1 MKITDIK
8 PIPKYILERIRKTDN
23 KNYTNHDGHV
33 RCYAY
38 LATWK
43 KELVKVTVAVKNR
56 GKKWYCKQVAVHG
69 LNSTI
74 CFVKDMEYCYLASMG
89 FRFGW
94 YDEGLQK
101 YEQWFERGWC
111 WAYDKYYDPYAM
123 LINPEFIDRLPEF
136 KYSAYKLYKGC
147 NIFKYLRLYR
157 QYPQLEMLM
166 KLGFTRIAMS
176 TTILKR
182 CGTDKAFCKWLISN
196 KALLQSRH
204 YYIDVIVRAFKTR
217 KSLEQLQAYKEA
229 KLRLVHDSSLAPIKE
244 LFKGKDLERFFDFI
258 AKQQT
263 NPNTYLDYLKACQ
276 HLGLDMTEE
285 KNRFPHDFKRW
296 HDIRI
301 DEYATKKA
309 MEDEEKRKELY
320 RQFAAVAEKYLSLQH
335 AKRSAFV
342 CIIAHSP
349 ADLIREGEMLH
360 HCVGR
365 MGYDQKFVRE
375 ETLIFFIRNKQEP
388 DTPFVTVE
396 YSLKN
401 RKILQCY
408 GEHDHKPSGDVLHYV
423 NKVWLPYANRTL
435 KQIAA

>member
-1 MKITDIK
+1 MKETNIR
-8 PIPKYILERIRKTDN
+8 PIPKYILNQIRKADN
-23 KNYTNHDGHV
+23 KNYPSPDGHV

-38 LATWK
+38 LTTWK
-43 KELVKVTVAVKNR
+43 NELVKVTVAVKHHY
-56 GKKWYCKQVAVHG
+56 KKWYCKQVAVHG
-69 LNSTI
+69 LDSEK
-74 CFVKDMEYCYLASMG
+74 CFVKDMEYCYCASMG

-94 YDEGLQK
+94 YEEGLQK

-111 WAYDKYYDPYAM
+111 WADDQYYDPYAE
-123 LINPEFIDRLPEF
+123 LINPDFIDRLPEF
-136 KYSAYKLYKGC
+136 KYSAYKLYHGYD
-147 NIFKYLRLYR
+147 IFKYLRLYK

-166 KLGFTRIAMS
+166 KLGFTSIAMS

-182 CGTDKAFCKWLISN
+182 CGTDKAFCKWLIAN

-204 YYIDVIVRAFKTR
+204 YYIDVIVRAYKTR

-309 MEDEEKRKELY
+309 MEDEQERKALY
-320 RQFAAVAEKYLSLQH
+320 DKFAAVASKYLGLEYDKKSVYI
-335 AKRSAFV
+335 A
-342 CIIAHSP
+342 IIAQKPS
-349 ADLIREGEMLH
+349 DLIHEGELLH

-365 MGYDQKFVRE
+365 MGYDQKFARE
-375 ETLIFFIRNKQEP
+375 ESLIFFIRTKEQP
-388 DTPFVTVE
+388 DVPFVTIE
-396 YSLKN
+396 YSPAQK
-401 RKILQCY
+401 RILQCY
-408 GEHDHKPSGDVLHYV
+408 GDHDSKPTEEVINFVHK
-423 NKVWLPYANRTL
+423 KWLPYANRKL
-435 KQIAA
+435 KQLAA

>member
-1 MKITDIK
+1 MKETNIR
-8 PIPKYILERIRKTDN
+8 PIPKCILNQIRKADN
-23 KNYTNHDGHV
+23 KNYPSPDGHV

-38 LATWK
+38 LTTWK
-43 KELVKVTVAVKNR
+43 NELVKVTVAVKHYY
-56 GKKWYCKQVAVHG
+56 KKWYCKQVAVHG
-69 LNSTI
+69 LNSDK
-74 CFVKDMEYCYLASMG
+74 CFVKDMEYCYCTSMG

-94 YDEGLQK
+94 HDEGLQK
-101 YEQWFERGWC
+101 YENWYERGWC
-111 WAYDKYYDPYAM
+111 RADDKYYDPYAT
-123 LINPEFIDRLPEF
+123 LINPHFIDRLPEF
-136 KYSAYKLYKGC
+136 KYSAYKLYQGC

-157 QYPQLEMLM
+157 QYPQIEMLM
-166 KLGFTRIAMS
+166 KLGFSRIAMS

-182 CGTDKAFCKWLISN
+182 CGTDKAFCKWLIAN

-204 YYIDVIVRAFKTR
+204 YYIDVIVRAYKTR

-229 KLRLVHDSSLAPIKE
+229 KLRLVHDSGLAPIKE
-244 LFKGKDLERFFDFI
+244 LFKGKDLERFFDYML
-258 AKQQT
+258 KQHT
-263 NPNTYLDYLKACQ
+263 NPNTYLDHLKACR
-276 HLGLDMTEE
+276 HLGIDMTED

-320 RQFAAVAEKYLSLQH
+320 TKFAEIANKCNALQH
-335 AKRSAFV
+335 SKRSSFI

-360 HCVGR
+360 HCVDR

-388 DTPFVTVE
+388 ATPFVTVE
-396 YSLKN
+396 YSISQK
-401 RKILQCY
+401 KVLQCY
-408 GEHDHKPSGDVLHYV
+408 GEHDHKPSEDILHYV
-423 NKVWLPYANRTL
+423 NKVWLPYANRTI

>member
-1 MKITDIK
+1 MKETDIR
-8 PIPKYILERIRKTDN
+8 PIPKYILNQIRKRDN
-23 KNYTNHDGHV
+23 KNYPNPDGHV

-38 LATWK
+38 LTTWK
-43 KELVKVTVAVKNR
+43 NELIKVTVAVKHR
-56 GKKWYCKQVAVHG
+56 YKKWYCKQVAVHG
-69 LNSTI
+69 LDSEK

-94 YDEGLQK
+94 HEEGLQK
-101 YEQWFERGWC
+101 YKNWYERGWC
-111 WAYDKYYDPYAM
+111 WAYDKYYDPYAE
-123 LINPEFIDRLPEF
+123 LINPYFIDRLPEF
-136 KYSAYKLYKGC
+136 KYSAYKLYQGYD
-147 NIFKYLRLYR
+147 IFKYLRLYR

-166 KLGFTRIAMS
+166 KLGFTSIAMS

-182 CGTDKAFCKWLISN
+182 CGTDKAFCKWLIAN
-196 KALLQSRH
+196 KPLLQGRH
-204 YYIDVIVRAFKTR
+204 YYIDVIVRAYRTK
-217 KSLEQLQAYKEA
+217 KSLDLLQSYKEA
-229 KLRLVHDSSLAPIKE
+229 KLKLIHDDDLKPIKE
-244 LFKGKDLERFFDFI
+244 LFKGKDLERFFDYM

-263 NPNTYLDYLKACQ
+263 NPNTYLDYLKACR
-276 HLGLDMTEE
+276 HLGIDMAED
-285 KNRFPHDFKRW
+285 KNLLPHDFKRW

-301 DEYATKKA
+301 
-309 MEDEEKRKELY
+309 
-320 RQFAAVAEKYLSLQH
+320 AAVAEKYLSLQH
-335 AKRSAFV
+335 AKRSAFI

-401 RKILQCY
+401 KKILQCY
-408 GEHDHKPSGDVLHYV
+408 GEHDHKPSEDVLHYV
-423 NKVWLPYANRTL
+423 NKVWLPYANKQIR
-435 KQIAA
+435 QIAA

>member
-1 MKITDIK
+1 MKVTDIR
-8 PIPKYILERIRKTDN
+8 PIPKYILAKIRKTDN
-23 KNYTNHDGHV
+23 KNYPEPDGHV

-38 LATWK
+38 LTTWK
-43 KELVKVTVAVKNR
+43 NELVKVTVAVKHR
-56 GKKWYCKQVAVHG
+56 YKKWYCKQVAVHG
-69 LNSTI
+69 LNSGK
-74 CFVKDMEYCYLASMG
+74 CLVKDMEYCYCASMG

-94 YDEGLQK
+94 HEEGLQK
-101 YEQWFERGWC
+101 YEHWYERGWC
-111 WAYDKYYDPYAM
+111 WAYDKYYDPYAEVVN
-123 LINPEFIDRLPEF
+123 LDFIDRLPEF
-136 KYSAYKLYKGC
+136 KYSAYKLYRGC

-166 KLGFTRIAMS
+166 KLGFSRIAMS

-196 KALLQSRH
+196 KALIQSRH
-204 YYIDVIVRAFKTR
+204 YYIDVIVRAYKTR

-229 KLRLVHDSSLAPIKE
+229 KLRLIHDSSLAPIKE

-263 NPNTYLDYLKACQ
+263 NSNTYLDYLKACQ

-320 RQFAAVAEKYLSLQH
+320 TKFEEIANKYNTLQH
-335 AKRSAFV
+335 SKRSSFI

-408 GEHDHKPSGDVLHYV
+408 GEHDHKPSEDVLHYV

>member
-1 MKITDIK
+1 MKDTDIR
-8 PIPKYILERIRKTDN
+8 PIPKYILKQIQRIDK
-23 KNYTNHDGHV
+23 KNYPNPDGHV

-38 LATWK
+38 LTTWK
-43 KELVKVTVAVKNR
+43 NELIKVTVAVKNR
-56 GKKWYCKQVAVHG
+56 YKKWYCKQVAIHG
-69 LNSTI
+69 LDSNR
-74 CFVKDMEYCYLASMG
+74 CFVKDIEYCYCAGMG

-94 YDEGLQK
+94 YEEGIQK

-111 WAYDKYYDPYAM
+111 WADDKYYDPYAV
-123 LINPEFIDRLPEF
+123 LINRNFVDRLPEF
-136 KYSAYKLYKGC
+136 KYSAYKLYQGSDL
-147 NIFKYLRLYR
+147 FKYLRLYR

-204 YYIDVIVRAFKTR
+204 YYIDVIVRAYKTK
-217 KSLEQLQAYKEA
+217 KSLDLLQSYKEA
-229 KLRLVHDSSLAPIKE
+229 KLRLVHDSSLTPIKE
-244 LFKGKDLERFFDFI
+244 LFKGKDLERFFDYV

-263 NPNTYLDYLKACQ
+263 NPNTYLDYLKACR
-276 HLGLDMTEE
+276 HLGLDMTED

-301 DEYATKKA
+301 DQYATKKA

-320 RQFAAVAEKYLSLQH
+320 TKFAEIANKYNALQH
-335 AKRSAFV
+335 SKRSSFI

-365 MGYDQKFVRE
+365 MNYDQRMVRE
-375 ETLIFFIRNKQEP
+375 ESLIFFIRNKQEP
-388 DTPFVTVE
+388 DIPFVTVE
-396 YSLKN
+396 YSLKS

-408 GEHDHKPSGDVLHYV
+408 GEHDHKPSEDVLHYV
-423 NKVWLPYANRTL
+423 NKIWLPYANRQIR
-435 KQIAA
+435 QIAA